1 MRVMTEANGVTR
13 SKRMDLAAFL
23 TMAAVLAVALAFSAG
38 MAVAFELVLDA
49 PVLG

>member
-1 MRVMTEANGVTR
+1 MTEMNVTTGT
-13 SKRMDLAAFL
+13 KRMDLASLL